1 MPSVRN
7 ILVVLVLG
15 LALSACGRRGSL
27 EPPDGGKTFP
37 TEVEDGVPEGAPAT
51 GEVQTGRRG
60 RTTVTVPRDRF
71 ILDPLL

>member
-1 MPSVRN
+1 MPSARN
-7 ILVVLVLG
+7 FLVVLSLG
-15 LALSACGRRGSL
+15 LALAACGRRGSL
-27 EPPDGGKTFP
+27 EPPSGGKTFP
-37 TEVEDGVPEGAPAT
+37 TEVEEGTPDGAPAT